1 MAATVTTK
9 NKTETKT
16 IKYRIEEPKDAM
28 KFMSILAKNGYWC
41 VLSADEEEGEDH
53 GHKDN
58 NRGKD
63 N

>member
-1 MAATVTTK
+1 MAYTVTTW

-16 IKYRIEEPKDAM
+16 IKYRIKDAADVRI
-28 KFMSILAKNGYWC
+28 FMNILAKNNYGC

-58 NRGKD
+58 DRQ
-63 N
+63 